1 MKMKKLYLM
10 SLVLMAILT
19 SCSNQE
25 WEFADYPYQSVYF
38 AYQYPVRTITLGED
52 IYDNTL
58 DNQHKCMIMA
68 TTGGVY
74 DNKKDITIDVKV
86 DNSLCNGLLYDKSTQ
101 SITPMPTTYYRLLSD
116 KITIPKGSLMG
127 GVEVELTD
135 AFFADPLALTTNYV
149 IPVVMTRVQNAD
161 SILSGSPMVANPNR
175 CKTADWNVV
184 AKDYILYAVKYINP
198 WHGYYLRRGK
208 DVITGSVNST
218 ITRHKQYVENDQVS
232 QLTTTAYK
240 VTTFPVTLTGADGKQ
255 FVCNLSLTFDDNGK
269 CTVSSSSSDFTA
281 TGSGQFV
288 KKGDKK
294 SWGNTD
300 RDVLYLDYQ
309 INHTAKSM
317 QVATKDTLVMRNRGV
332 TLQTFSVAQ

>member
-1 MKMKKLYLM
+1 MKKLYLM
-10 SLVLMAILT
+10 SLVLLAILT
-19 SCSNQE
+19 SCANQD

-74 DNKKDITIDVKV
+74 ENKKDITIDVKV
-86 DNSLCNGLLYDKSTQ
+86 DNSLCSGLLFDKTTNA
-101 SITPMPTTYYRLLSD
+101 ITPMPESYYRLTSD
-116 KITIPKGSLMG
+116 KIIIPKGSLSG

-135 AFFADPLALTTNYV
+135 AYFADPLSLTTNYV
-149 IPVVMTRVQNAD
+149 IPVVMTKVQNAD
-161 SILSGSPMVANPNR
+161 TILSGSPMVANPNR

-184 AKDYILYAVKYINP
+184 SKDYILYAVKYINP
-198 WHGYYLRRGK
+198 WQGYYLRRGK
-208 DVITGSVNST
+208 DVITGTVNST
-218 ITRHKQYVENDQVS
+218 ITRHQQYVEKDQVC
-232 QLTTTAYK
+232 QLTTSALK
-240 VTTFPVTLTGADGKQ
+240 VTGFPVTLTGADGKQ
-255 FVCNLSLTFDDNGK
+255 FVCNLILTFDDNGK
-269 CTVSSSSSDFTA
+269 CVVSSNSTDFTA
-281 TGSGQFV
+281 TGSGEFV

-309 INHTAKSM
+309 INHTVKAM

-332 TLQTFSVAQ
+332 VLQTFNVAQ